1 MKLLSFILLYGFV
14 VVLNS
19 DKYNDYQTGNSVSKN
34 GMEVSWEFNKDSVT
48 FEMSAPTNG
57 WVTVGFN
64 SNEGMAGCY
73 LLMGRIEND
82 TVQVVEHYTQRPG
95 EYAPISKYDVKPKVS
110 STSGFENGKMT
121 KIKFSILQKAISKY
135 QKDLFPNSDYVTVLA
150 YSESDDFQ
158 HHSSMRTSVKVTL

>member
-110 STSGFENGKMT
+110 STSGFENGKND
-121 KIKFSILQKAISKY
+121 Q
-135 QKDLFPNSDYVTVLA
+135 N
-150 YSESDDFQ
+150 
-158 HHSSMRTSVKVTL
+158 